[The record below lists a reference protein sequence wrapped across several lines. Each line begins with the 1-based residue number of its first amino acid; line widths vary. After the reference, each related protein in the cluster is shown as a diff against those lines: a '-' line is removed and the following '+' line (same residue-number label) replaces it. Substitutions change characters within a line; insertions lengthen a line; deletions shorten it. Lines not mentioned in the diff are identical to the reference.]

1 MCFHHPEIR
10 PVMISQ
16 FSFRLLT
23 TDGRARRGEIAMPRG
38 TVRTPAFMP
47 VGTGGTVKAM
57 FMDDVRGTGADII
70 LGNTYHLML
79 RPGAERVARLGG
91 LHEFARWPYPILTD
105 SGGFQVMSLAK
116 LRKLSETGVVFRS
129 HIDGVPY
136 EMTPERSIE
145 IQGLLDSDI
154 QMQLDEC
161 VRLPAEEADVE
172 RAMEMSL
179 RWAERCKAAF
189 GDQPGKAMFGIVQG
203 GDVARLRER
212 SASALAGLGL
222 KGYSVGGLAVGEP
235 QAVMLDMLDVV
246 DPVLPADRPR
256 YLMGVGTPDDILKSV
271 ARGIDMFDCVMPT
284 RAGRHGLAY
293 TRRGKVNLKNARH
306 ADDPRPLDEE
316 SGCPASR
323 DYSRA
328 YLHHLV
334 KSGEALGAMLLSW
347 NNLAYYQ
354 SLMQDIRTAIEAG
367 RFTDRATEI
376 SAAWEKGDLPPV

>member
-1 MCFHHPEIR
+1 M
-10 PVMISQ
+10 SAS
-16 FSFRLLT
+16 FSFRLLA
-23 TDGRARRGEIAMPRG
+23 TDGSARRGEVSMPRG
-38 TVRTPAFMP
+38 TVRTPTFMP
-47 VGTGGTVKAM
+47 VGTGGTVKALY
-57 FMDDVRGTGADII
+57 MDQVRGTGADII

-91 LHEFARWPYPILTD
+91 LHSFSTWQRPILTD
-105 SGGFQVMSLAK
+105 SGGFQVMSLSA
-116 LRKLSETGVVFRS
+116 LRKVTERGVTFSS
-129 HIDGVPY
+129 HIDGSRH
-136 EMTPERSIE
+136 EMSPERSIE
-145 IQGLLDSDI
+145 IQGLLGSDI

-161 VRLPAEEADVE
+161 VALPAETAEIE

-179 RWAERCKAAF
+179 RWAERCRTAF

-203 GDVARLRER
+203 GDVESLRLR
-212 SASALAGLGL
+212 SAQALAAMDL
-222 KGYSVGGLAVGEP
+222 KGYAVGGLAVGEP
-235 QAVMLDMLDVV
+235 QETMLAMLDATC
-246 DPVLPADRPR
+246 PALPAEKPR

-316 SGCPASR
+316 SNCPAAR

-334 KSGEALGAMLLSW
+334 KSGEALGGMLLSW
-347 NNLAYYQ
+347 NNIAYYQ
-354 SLMQDIRTAIEAG
+354 SLMQDIRDAIEAG
-367 RFTDRATEI
+367 SFAERAQAI
-376 SAAWEKGDLPPV
+376 SEGWTRGDIAPV

>member
-1 MCFHHPEIR
+1 MTDAFR
-10 PVMISQ
+10 
-16 FSFRLLT
+16 FRLLA

-47 VGTGGTVKAM
+47 VGTGGTVKALY
-57 FMDDVRGTGADII
+57 MDQVRATGADII

-79 RPGAERVARLGG
+79 RPGAERIARLGG
-91 LHEFARWPYPILTD
+91 LHEFARWPEPILTD
-105 SGGFQVMSLAK
+105 SGGFQVMSLAQ
-116 LRKLSETGVVFRS
+116 LRKLDETGVTFQS
-129 HIDGVPY
+129 HIDGARHRL
-136 EMTPERSIE
+136 TPERSIE

-161 VRLPAEEADVE
+161 VALPAEEKDVE
-172 RAMEMSL
+172 RAMELSL
-179 RWAERCKAAF
+179 RWAERCKVAF
-189 GDQPGKAMFGIVQG
+189 GEQPGKAMFGIVQG

-212 SASALAGLGL
+212 SADALAALAL
-222 KGYSVGGLAVGEP
+222 KGYAVGGLAVGEP
-235 QAVMLDMLDVV
+235 QEVMLDMLDVTC
-246 DPVLPADRPR
+246 PRLPADKPR

-293 TRRGKVNLKNARH
+293 TSRGKVNLRNARH

-316 SGCPASR
+316 SECPAAR

-334 KSGEALGAMLLSW
+334 KSGEALGGMLLSW
-347 NNLAYYQ
+347 NNVAYYQ
-354 SLMQDIRTAIEAG
+354 QLMQDIRNAIEDGRFAG
-367 RFTDRATEI
+367 RTAEI
-376 SAAWEKGDLPPV
+376 GKGWARGDLPPL